1 MAHAEKVIML
11 TYIVLLG
18 PPGVG
23 KGTQSKFMAKE
34 LNLPHISTG
43 DIFRANI
50 KQGNELGKLADSFI
64 SKGQLV
70 PDDVTIALLRD
81 RFTQP
86 DCKNGAILD
95 GFPRTPAQAD
105 ALEILLNSFGGRVNL
120 VLFITAPAESLIER
134 LAGRWTCR
142 AHGHIFHE
150 RFKLPKVNGVCDIDG
165 SELYQRDDDKAETVL
180 NRIEIYK
187 EQTYPLIQ
195 YYTERELLV
204 EINGIESIKAVSA
217 QVRSALQKVL
227 SSE

>member
-1 MAHAEKVIML
+1 ML

-23 KGTQSKFMAKE
+23 KGTQSKFIANE

-64 SKGQLV
+64 SKGQLA
-70 PDDVTIALLRD
+70 PDDVTIAMLRE

-105 ALEILLNSFGGRVNL
+105 ALELLLNSLGGRVNL

-142 AHGHIFHE
+142 TQGHVFHE
-150 RFKLPKVNGVCDIDG
+150 RFNPPKVKGICDIDG

-187 EQTYPLIQ
+187 NQTAPLIQ
-195 YYTERELLV
+195 YYTERKLLTEV
-204 EINGIESIKAVSA
+204 NGIESIEAVSTEIKS
-217 QVRSALQKVL
+217 VLKKVL
-227 SSE
+227 PSG

>member
-1 MAHAEKVIML
+1 ML

-23 KGTQSKFMAKE
+23 KGTQSKFIASE
-34 LNLPHISTG
+34 LSLPHISTG

-70 PDDVTIALLRD
+70 PDDVTIALLRE

-105 ALEILLNSFGGRVNL
+105 ALQILLNSFGGKVNL
-120 VLFITAPAESLIER
+120 VLFITAPTESLIER
-134 LAGRWTCR
+134 LAGRWSCR
-142 AHGHIFHE
+142 AQGHIFHE
-150 RFKLPKVNGVCDIDG
+150 RFNPPKVKGICDIDG

-180 NRIEIYK
+180 NRIQIYK
-187 EQTYPLIQ
+187 KQTAPLIE
-195 YYTERELLV
+195 YYTERRLLI
-204 EINGIESIKAVSA
+204 EINGIEPIESVSM
-217 QVRSALQKVL
+217 QVRSVVKKAL
-227 SSE
+227 SSSHG